1 MDTLLSMKVLV
12 AVVDHASFVQAAEHL
27 GLSKAMV
34 SKHVMHLENRLGARL
49 LNRNSRHLSVTESGR
64 V

>member
-27 GLSKAMV
+27 GLSRRWSANTSCTWKTAW
-34 SKHVMHLENRLGARL
+34 APAC
-49 LNRNSRHLSVTESGR
+49 
-64 V
+64 